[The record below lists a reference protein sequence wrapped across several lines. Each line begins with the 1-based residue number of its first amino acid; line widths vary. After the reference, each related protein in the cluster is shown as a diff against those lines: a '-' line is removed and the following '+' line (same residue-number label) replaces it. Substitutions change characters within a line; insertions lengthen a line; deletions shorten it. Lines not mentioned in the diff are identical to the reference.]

1 MPAYSA
7 GSPCKSR
14 DPSVKLGQCILIR
27 VEVTLC
33 PAPPRLGRA
42 PAHGT
47 HTPAPRQT
55 PPELGSGQRELTPVL
70 GAEEVKMQ
78 LFSLGVLQR
87 GGVPRLL
94 VGVGDGEGEGC
105 SPAHPHPPPRGSPS
119 PLPQITGGWESFLGK
134 HRLLVLF
141 LYSFP
146 CIWMWPLLR
155 AGYETVPRC
164 DPAWL
169 VSGMN
174 QRRSIPASPCSR
186 ARVGYPLPPA
196 GAARGTGCP
205 APSDQPLQH
214 RQKRV

>member
-78 LFSLGVLQR
+78 LFSLGVLER
-87 GGVPRLL
+87 GGSP
-94 VGVGDGEGEGC
+94 GC
-105 SPAHPHPPPRGSPS
+105 WWGSEM
-119 PLPQITGGWESFLGK
+119 G
-134 HRLLVLF
+134 
-141 LYSFP
+141 
-146 CIWMWPLLR
+146 
-155 AGYETVPRC
+155 
-164 DPAWL
+164 
-169 VSGMN
+169 
-174 QRRSIPASPCSR
+174 R
-186 ARVGYPLPPA
+186 ARAAPLRIPIRRPGDHHPLCRKLPEA
-196 GAARGTGCP
+196 G
-205 APSDQPLQH
+205 
-214 RQKRV
+214 KVF